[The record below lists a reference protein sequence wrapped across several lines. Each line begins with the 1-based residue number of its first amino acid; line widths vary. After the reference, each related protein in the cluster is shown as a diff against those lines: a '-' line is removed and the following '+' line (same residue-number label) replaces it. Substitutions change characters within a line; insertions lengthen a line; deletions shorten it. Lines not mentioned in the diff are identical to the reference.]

1 MMLFYEQMAY
11 MLKKGIS
18 YKQVIIFLNNY
29 DKIFPEAK
37 QDRSYYWDG
46 VKNHLLAPTQKDRA
60 AYNRFMEEAAKIIK
74 KKVNHVISQIVEYL
88 TEKRGMIEFEL
99 QQLSIDEL
107 RNIAIEA
114 RYKNECEDIERQ
126 QYNILRFRPHD

>member
-1 MMLFYEQMAY
+1 MLFYEQMAY

-18 YKQVIIFLNNY
+18 YKQVITFLNNY

-74 KKVNHVISQIVEYL
+74 KKVNHVISQIVAYL
-88 TEKRGMIEFEL
+88 AEKRGMIEFEL

>member
-1 MMLFYEQMAY
+1 MLFYEQMAY

-46 VKNHLLAPTQKDRA
+46 VKNHLLAPTQTDRA